1 MFDSK
6 SFRSVI
12 YDIGVNDEV
21 FITTLDQIIRISV
34 NIINNTEELREEIL
48 DHNDIYQLS
57 LVDLNFHF
65 WFKISNGSI
74 LYKKGL
80 NRDASFRVRYTKD
93 IFVKVLKREMLGTEA
108 YMKGKIK
115 VDGDLTQGLRFIK
128 LFRIFIKYIDNRI
141 KKVWLPPPQQ

>member
-12 YDIGVNDEV
+12 YDLGANEEV

-48 DHNDIYQLS
+48 DHNDIYQIS

-80 NRDASFRVRYTKD
+80 NRDASFRIRYTKD

-115 VDGDLTQGLRFIK
+115 VDGDLTHGLRFIK
-128 LFRIFIKYIDNRI
+128 LFRILMKYINNRI
-141 KKVWLPPPQQ
+141 KKV